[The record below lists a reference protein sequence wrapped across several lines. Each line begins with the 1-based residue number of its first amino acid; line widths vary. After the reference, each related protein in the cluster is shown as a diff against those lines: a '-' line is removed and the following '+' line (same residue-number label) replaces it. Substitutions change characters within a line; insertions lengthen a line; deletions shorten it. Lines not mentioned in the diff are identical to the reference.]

1 MDNPSVTFGDSSP
14 YTGAPRA
21 VDIMHAAVH
30 GIVVKW
36 AANAACLYFKSDL
49 SKNENNKNIL
59 SERNN

>member
-1 MDNPSVTFGDSSP
+1 ML
-14 YTGAPRA
+14 
-21 VDIMHAAVH
+21 AAVH

-49 SKNENNKNIL
+49 SKNENNENIL